1 MFVFD
6 CELIINCQSL
16 VLMITP
22 TYDTCTAAVPPHDNG
37 QRVDGKAVAPHC
49 FEEVGGGT
57 PCIMFPD
64 GVGQTTLNNAF
75 SVTNSICLAQC

>member
-37 QRVDGKAVAPHC
+37 QRVEGKAVAPHC
-49 FEEVGGGT
+49 FEEVGGGDSMYNVPRWRRSNYT
-57 PCIMFPD
+57 K
-64 GVGQTTLNNAF
+64 
-75 SVTNSICLAQC
+75 